1 MTHSQE
7 LMQTFQ
13 ALDLWLQ
20 SKCGKT
26 ARNGIN
32 SWYSENMSD
41 GGYPYPEI
49 AGYFLTYESWRGRSN
64 KKESHDTAQWLSH
77 DEDSIRIA
85 RDIEPNTEYVFD
97 AGIIAAGILSFAE
110 KTGEVR
116 YQNIGKRI
124 LEPIIDNLLTK
135 GSIHPIL
142 SGSYNR
148 RRTWSTDARA
158 HLVKIVQALL
168 KTGTSQAE
176 QAAAILVKLVVH
188 TLQNNDLNEFRNA
201 DGRLYLHPMLYTVE
215 GLWIWASATDDQ
227 AALTLAKNL
236 YRRAESIIIKSAR
249 LESEDAGG
257 AGNVAWK
264 QGDVLAQLYRLSGL
278 LQMAMKQPSLIDN
291 VELIPSSEGTAVS
304 YGYGLQHQNTWATMF
319 YSQAIA
325 CQKSSSMTV
334 TWKDLV

>member
-1 MTHSQE
+1 
-7 LMQTFQ
+7 
-13 ALDLWLQ
+13 
-20 SKCGKT
+20 
-26 ARNGIN
+26 
-32 SWYSENMSD
+32 
-41 GGYPYPEI
+41 
-49 AGYFLTYESWRGRSN
+49 
-64 KKESHDTAQWLSH
+64 
-77 DEDSIRIA
+77 
-85 RDIEPNTEYVFD
+85 
-97 AGIIAAGILSFAE
+97 
-110 KTGEVR
+110 
-116 YQNIGKRI
+116 
-124 LEPIIDNLLTK
+124 
-135 GSIHPIL
+135 
-142 SGSYNR
+142 
-148 RRTWSTDARA
+148 
-158 HLVKIVQALL
+158 
-168 KTGTSQAE
+168 
-176 QAAAILVKLVVH
+176 
-188 TLQNNDLNEFRNA
+188 
-201 DGRLYLHPMLYTVE
+201 MLYTVE